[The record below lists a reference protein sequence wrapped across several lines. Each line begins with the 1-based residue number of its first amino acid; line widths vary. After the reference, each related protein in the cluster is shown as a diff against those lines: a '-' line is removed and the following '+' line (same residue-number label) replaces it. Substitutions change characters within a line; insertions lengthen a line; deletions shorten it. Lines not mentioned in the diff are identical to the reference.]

1 MHLCRPIR
9 QNAWIRGVLGDVKPI
24 QELPEF
30 LDQSESSTPP
40 LPSSLWNFFSG
51 TRWSKKKE
59 KFTERIRPII
69 CSKSGTVYVWKFR
82 PSWLCGRR
90 GDDERKWGCWGS
102 EKEQSCQGDQKMFLY
117 LLICICV
124 LLRRN
129 SLAKVTQIKKNAA
142 ALTKK
147 TKEKIPR
154 QPAWGRFSKT
164 SSKVLFFTEMRSK
177 KCWQVLLWF
186 FSLIFF
192 WLRLSSL
199 LLGWGGENPA
209 VVFHMTRRFKTQWT
223 SFIKCEKNC
232 NHQVHCNRMPPPKKR
247 RRRHKDKSFE

>member
-1 MHLCRPIR
+1 MHFCRPIR

-40 LPSSLWNFFSG
+40 LPSLLWNFFSKKRPISG

-102 EKEQSCQGDQKMFLY
+102 EKEQSCQGDQKMYLY

-164 SSKVLFFTEMRSK
+164 SSKVLFFLQ
-177 KCWQVLLWF
+177 KCDQRNVDKF
-186 FSLIFF
+186 CCA
-192 WLRLSSL
+192 SSL
-199 LLGWGGENPA
+199 
-209 VVFHMTRRFKTQWT
+209 
-223 SFIKCEKNC
+223 SF
-232 NHQVHCNRMPPPKKR
+232 
-247 RRRHKDKSFE
+247 SFG

>member
-1 MHLCRPIR
+1 MLFCRPIR

-30 LDQSESSTPP
+30 LDQSESSIPP
-40 LPSSLWNFFSG
+40 LPSSSWNFFSKKRPISG

-102 EKEQSCQGDQKMFLY
+102 EKEQSCQGDQNMYLY
-117 LLICICV
+117 LLIWICV

-164 SSKVLFFTEMRSK
+164 SSKVLFLRNDIKEILTSFV
-177 KCWQVLLWF
+177 VLLLSHF
-186 FSLIFF
+186 LLVKVVIPAA
-192 WLRLSSL
+192 RL
-199 LLGWGGENPA
+199 
-209 VVFHMTRRFKTQWT
+209 
-223 SFIKCEKNC
+223 
-232 NHQVHCNRMPPPKKR
+232 R
-247 RRRHKDKSFE
+247 RRKSSCCLPYDEEIQDAMNKFYQMWKKL